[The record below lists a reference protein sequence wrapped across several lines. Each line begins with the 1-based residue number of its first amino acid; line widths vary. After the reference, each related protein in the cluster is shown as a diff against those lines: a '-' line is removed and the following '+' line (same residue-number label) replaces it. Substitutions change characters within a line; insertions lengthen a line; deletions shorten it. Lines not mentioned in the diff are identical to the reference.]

1 MKSKIV
7 RIKPPSRVMETLSR
21 ISKDR
26 LPLFAAQSSFFICIS
41 AIPFIMLILS
51 LARVIVPDLTDDLIE
66 IVRGA
71 IPASSH
77 ELFDL
82 VISDIID
89 KAAFPLISVAA
100 VSTLWA
106 SSRGLLSVVRG
117 VSEVYGK
124 KTQGSFLSRLVKAVV
139 YTAIFIVVFIAALLI
154 LVFGKYLKDTM
165 TSSIGDVPMFLKYK
179 EVISFFVLT
188 LFFTLLYFFVA
199 KGVFSSPLFK
209 WEKGSRVKFRRQI
222 PGAAL
227 AAAGW
232 ILFSFFYSLY
242 FENFPR
248 LSYLYGSLAAIVF
261 FMLWVYFCML
271 ILLAG
276 AEINKLLFERSAEKQ
291 AQKKPE

>member
-7 RIKPPSRVMETLSR
+7 KIKPPSKVMETFSR

-41 AIPFIMLILS
+41 AIPFVMLLLS
-51 LARVIVPDLTDDLIE
+51 LARVIVPDLTDDLIG
-66 IVRGA
+66 IVRAA

-77 ELFDL
+77 DLFDL
-82 VISDIID
+82 VISDVVD

-124 KTQGSFLSRLVKAVV
+124 KIEGSLFSRIVKAVV
-139 YTAIFIVVFIAALLI
+139 YTAIFVVVLIAALVL
-154 LVFGKYLKDTM
+154 LVFGKYLRDTM
-165 TSSIGDVPMFLKYK
+165 TSSIGDVPMFIRYK

-188 LFFTLLYFFVA
+188 LFFTVLYFFVA
-199 KGVFSSPLFK
+199 KGVFSSPLFR
-209 WEKGSRVKFRRQI
+209 WEKGSRAKFREQM
-222 PGAAL
+222 PGAAI

-232 ILFSFFYSLY
+232 VLFSFFYSLY

-261 FMLWVYFCML
+261 FMLWIYFCML

-276 AEINKLLFERSAEKQ
+276 CEINKLLSERKAKKQ
-291 AQKKPE
+291 TPES

>member
-1 MKSKIV
+1 MKSKV
-7 RIKPPSRVMETLSR
+7 LKIKPPSKITTALSR

-26 LPLFAAQSSFFICIS
+26 LPLFAAHSSFFICIS

-51 LARVIVPDLTDDLIE
+51 LARVIMPDLTDDLIE
-66 IVRGA
+66 IVRAA

-77 ELFDL
+77 DLFDL
-82 VISDIID
+82 VVADIID
-89 KAAFPLISVAA
+89 KAAFPIISVAA

-124 KTQGSFLSRLVKAVV
+124 QTQGSFLSRLIKAVV
-139 YTAIFIVVFIAALLI
+139 YTAIFIIVFIAVLVL

-165 TSSIGDVPMFLKYK
+165 TSSIGDVPMFIRYK

-199 KGVFSSPLFK
+199 KGVFSSKLFR
-209 WEKGSRVKFRRQI
+209 WEKGSKVKFSSQI
-222 PGAAL
+222 PGAAF

-271 ILLAG
+271 ILLSG
-276 AEINKLLFERSAEKQ
+276 AEINKILEEKRT
-291 AQKKPE
+291 KKPD